1 MARFIPVRSQCQFD
15 MPGERGFAVEV
26 VPAGRP
32 FATEPLSGRDAGED
46 GAPSSSPIAP
56 AAATRSPNSSTAKTI
71 GRMGLPR
78 HPRQRR
84 NYKGRRRRLVA

>member
-26 VPAGRP
+26 VPVGRP

-46 GAPSSSPIAP
+46 GAPSSSPKAP
-56 AAATRSPNSSTAKTI
+56 AAAAPLRTDSLRRPLAGMRPARHK
-71 GRMGLPR
+71 
-78 HPRQRR
+78 HPRRT
-84 NYKGRRRRLVA
+84 G